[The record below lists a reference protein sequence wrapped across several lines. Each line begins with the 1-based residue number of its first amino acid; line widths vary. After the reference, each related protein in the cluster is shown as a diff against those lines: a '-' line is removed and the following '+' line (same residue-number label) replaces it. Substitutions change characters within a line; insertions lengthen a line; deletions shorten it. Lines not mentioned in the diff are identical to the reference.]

1 MTREIDS
8 EDRIQRAVELFM
20 QGYGCCQSVVCAFSD
35 LYGLDEEMALRI
47 SAGFGGGVGRMRL
60 MCGTCSALVILAG
73 LEKGQTRGE
82 DREGKAACYQLVR
95 ELLETFRQRNGSIIC
110 AELLQMNGVKAET
123 NTSQPDERNAEY
135 YRVRPCARKVESAA
149 RVFAEYL
156 EPNPRKEGKSGD
168 KSVT

>member
-1 MTREIDS
+1 MGVDL
-8 EDRIQRAVELFM
+8 DNRIQRAVELFM

-95 ELLETFRQRNGSIIC
+95 QLLETFRQRNGSIIC

-123 NTSQPDERNAEY
+123 GTSQPDERNAEY

-156 EPNPRKEGKSGD
+156 SNRNNQNNQSNQNNQKQ
-168 KSVT
+168 